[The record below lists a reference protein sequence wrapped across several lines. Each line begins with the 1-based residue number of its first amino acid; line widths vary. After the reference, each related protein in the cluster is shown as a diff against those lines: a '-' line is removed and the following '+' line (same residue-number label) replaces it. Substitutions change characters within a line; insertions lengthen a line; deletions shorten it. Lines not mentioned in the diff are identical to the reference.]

1 MKINNYK
8 VSLSRY
14 RGGMTGISFSSQKEC
29 REFINKGYTNTKMIF
44 EKDQIKN
51 LNWIRW
57 KISKSGVELVRLGK
71 IKKVKGLSIYLEGG
85 IEKVSLR
92 EYNLY
97 RILDED

>member
-8 VSLSRY
+8 VSISSH
-14 RGGMTGISFSSQKEC
+14 RGGMTRISFSSQKEC

-57 KISKSGVELVRLGK
+57 KISKSVELVRLGK